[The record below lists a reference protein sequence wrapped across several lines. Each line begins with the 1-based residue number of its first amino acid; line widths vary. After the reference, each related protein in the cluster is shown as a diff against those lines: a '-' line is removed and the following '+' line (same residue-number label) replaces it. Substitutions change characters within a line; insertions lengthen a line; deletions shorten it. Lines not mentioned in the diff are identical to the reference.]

1 MKLIEL
7 CKSRVIP
14 WDSVVHGTWL
24 CPWQALRCLH
34 FSIRRHKAD
43 GKALLSPDK
52 NGCLEEILLCLHQ
65 VFRVL
70 HSKCEEFLEEFIN
83 RLNRP
88 RIWRANDSNICKL
101 HVFFMLKAIVVLG
114 TACTVRSG
122 ALRRPH
128 HGPPGCTPR
137 FVCFHDHGSSVDHG
151 GTTSGGIVAECFAC
165 ALLKTLR
172 ESDSLMAPFPKFF
185 WCFFFLRR
193 NSIWIVHLGP
203 S

>member
-1 MKLIEL
+1 MELIEL
-7 CKSRVIP
+7 CKKP
-14 WDSVVHGTWL
+14 CDS
-24 CPWQALRCLH
+24 LRFCCAWNVTLPMTGPSMSSLQH
-34 FSIRRHKAD
+34 PTAQ
-43 GKALLSPDK
+43 GWWETMLSPDK

-70 HSKCEEFLEEFIN
+70 HSKCDEFLEEFI
-83 RLNRP
+83 NRP

-101 HVFFMLKAIVVLG
+101 YTCFFLMLKAIVVLG
-114 TACTVRSG
+114 TACTFRSG

-165 ALLKTLR
+165 ALHVLCLR
-172 ESDSLMAPFPKFF
+172 
-185 WCFFFLRR
+185 
-193 NSIWIVHLGP
+193 H
-203 S
+203 